1 MPRRMPRNVFNPSAK
16 NLGISTIGITMTSIA
31 EDTIDEPTRE
41 DVGIIGLEIFLQTS
55 IPLTRAAVVI
65 ITEVVTAAAI
75 IGGRLPRQ
83 SIWSCVQPRV
93 LC

>member
-16 NLGISTIGITMTSIA
+16 NLGISTIGTTMTSIV
-31 EDTIDEPTRE
+31 EDTIGEPTKE
-41 DVGIIGLEIFLQTS
+41 DVAIIGLEIGLQTS
-55 IPLTRAAVVI
+55 IPLTRVAVVI
-65 ITEVVTAAAI
+65 ITEVVTAAI